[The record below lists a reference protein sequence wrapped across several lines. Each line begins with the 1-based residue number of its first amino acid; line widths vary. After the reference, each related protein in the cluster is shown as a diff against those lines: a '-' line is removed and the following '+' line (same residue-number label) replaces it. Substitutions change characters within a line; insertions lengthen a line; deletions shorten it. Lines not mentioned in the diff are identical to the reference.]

1 MSYLGITGGHPQEQE
16 KKKRTA
22 QSLLANMHRQGTKQ
36 FKEDEVLKS
45 DGLMSSTSSVS
56 IGSKDA
62 SPHIEV
68 VNLSQKEGTSK

>member
-1 MSYLGITGGHPQEQE
+1 
-16 KKKRTA
+16 
-22 QSLLANMHRQGTKQ
+22 MHRQGPKQ